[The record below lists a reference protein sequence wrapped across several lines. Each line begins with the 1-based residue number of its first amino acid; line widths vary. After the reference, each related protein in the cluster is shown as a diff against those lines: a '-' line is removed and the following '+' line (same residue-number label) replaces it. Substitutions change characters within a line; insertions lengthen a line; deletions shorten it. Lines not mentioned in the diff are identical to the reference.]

1 MFDAVDPEPRRKL
14 VAFWTDKTLAIESNN
29 PTLTALNLDDED
41 IKDKGMA
48 VLVESLKKNRTIRSL
63 SLAHTGLGAPS
74 GPVLEDLLRHN
85 SALTELDV
93 SDNVLGEAG
102 VVALANSL
110 RTSHALAPNRTLLRL
125 RLKNCHGGPDGARA
139 LAQALAFND
148 NLRVGAKL
156 MLLDL
161 SGCQVLDP
169 GIQALSACLQFNSSL
184 VSLGLSYSGLR
195 APGVC
200 ALCKGVAANGTL
212 TALDLNNAWGA
223 KDAMECF
230 AEVGE
235 LLREARGASRLQH
248 LSVGGNYGGDEG
260 MALLLHAR
268 R

>member
-1 MFDAVDPEPRRKL
+1 MRRWLPLPKF
-14 VAFWTDKTLAIESNN
+14 AAI
-29 PTLTALNLDDED
+29 
-41 IKDKGMA
+41 
-48 VLVESLKKNRTIRSL
+48 
-63 SLAHTGLGAPS
+63 GLHKQAELPKC
-74 GPVLEDLLRHN
+74 
-85 SALTELDV
+85 SALRPINQDAIV
-93 SDNVLGEAG
+93 QMIGQHP
-102 VVALANSL
+102 
-110 RTSHALAPNRTLLRL
+110 TSN
-125 RLKNCHGGPDGARA
+125 G
-139 LAQALAFND
+139 
-148 NLRVGAKL
+148 
-156 MLLDL
+156 
-161 SGCQVLDP
+161 LDP